1 MTHPMTRPMTRPMTS
16 TTTTSL
22 RSSFLKG
29 VYTALV
35 TPFTP
40 QGEID
45 ESAYRHII
53 EDQINAQVNGIV
65 PCGTTG
71 ESPTLTRSEKEKLI
85 LISLEMTRGT
95 SVRVMAGTG
104 TNSTAETVEFS
115 KWASDAGV
123 SAILVVTPY
132 YNKPTQAG
140 LLDHFTQAANAVSCE
155 VMLYNVPGRTITSI
169 APETMVSLASHPRIT
184 SVKEASGNVALTSE
198 ILNQL
203 RTARKDLTVLSGDDA
218 SYFPILC
225 VGGHGVVSV
234 ASNLFPRAMVAIHRS
249 VEAGDLRAAR
259 ETHDRF
265 YPLFRDLFVESNPG
279 PIKAAMESAGFCTS
293 TLRAPLAP
301 LSSKSMQILKAAMN
315 ECGIKAGVKS

>member
-1 MTHPMTRPMTRPMTS
+1 MTAP
-16 TTTTSL
+16 L

-29 VYTALV
+29 VYTALI
-35 TPFTP
+35 TPFNS
-40 QGEID
+40 QGELD
-45 ESAYRHII
+45 ESAYRRII
-53 EDQINAQVNGIV
+53 EDQIDAQVQGIV

-71 ESPTLTRSEKEKLI
+71 ESPTLSRPEKEKLI
-85 LISLEMTRGT
+85 RIAVEMTQGT

-104 TNSTAETVEFS
+104 SNNTAETVEFS

-123 SAILVVTPY
+123 SAILIVTPY

-169 APETMVSLASHPRIT
+169 APETMVTLASHPRIT

-198 ILNQL
+198 ILGLL
-203 RTARKDLTVLSGDDA
+203 RGARKNLTILSGDDA

-234 ASNLFPRAMVAIHRS
+234 ASNLFPRGMVAIQRA
-249 VEAGDLRAAR
+249 VESGNLNTAR
-259 ETHDRF
+259 EVHDRF

-279 PIKAAMESAGFCTS
+279 PIKAAMEVAGFCGS
-293 TLRAPLAP
+293 ALRAPMAP
-301 LSSKSMQILKAAMN
+301 LSSKSMQVLRAAMN
-315 ECGIKAGVKS
+315 DCGIKVGVKS